1 MLQSLPAQFGAAFGL
16 LTCVAA
22 LIFGGWRERSAAAL
36 YLIAVAANYGLGLVA
51 HDMTTQRLLF
61 SDTLCLIGFFCL
73 CWKAPHPWPLWATGL
88 QLLAV
93 MTEVSV
99 LFLTVGTLR
108 WTLLTVVALSG
119 YGVLLVL
126 WIGTFTV
133 ARRRFRAR
141 SQSVAVSGE

>member
-1 MLQSLPAQFGAAFGL
+1 
-16 LTCVAA
+16 LTCIAA
-22 LIFGGWRERSAAAL
+22 LILGGWRERSATAL
-36 YLIAVAANYGLGLVA
+36 YLLAVAANYGLGLLVL
-51 HDMTTQRLLF
+51 DMTTQRLLF

-73 CWKAPHPWPLWATGL
+73 CWKAPHPWPLWAAGL

-99 LFLTVGTLR
+99 LFMSTGTLR

-126 WIGTFTV
+126 WIGTFAA
-133 ARRRFRAR
+133 ARRRFRVR
-141 SQSVAVSGE
+141 SQSVAESRE